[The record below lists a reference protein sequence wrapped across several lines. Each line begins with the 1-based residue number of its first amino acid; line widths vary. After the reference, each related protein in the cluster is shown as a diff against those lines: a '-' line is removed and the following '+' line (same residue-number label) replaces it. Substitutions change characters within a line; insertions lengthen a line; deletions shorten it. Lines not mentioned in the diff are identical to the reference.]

1 MQNRHE
7 LYTSMPPLPE
17 YLTTKEL
24 NMVPPSS
31 REVVLK
37 MMKNKETDR
46 SNGDK
51 GEGAFGIV
59 GYFNDCE

>member
-1 MQNRHE
+1 
-7 LYTSMPPLPE
+7 MPPLPE

-31 REVVLK
+31 HEAVLE

-46 SNGDK
+46 SNRDK